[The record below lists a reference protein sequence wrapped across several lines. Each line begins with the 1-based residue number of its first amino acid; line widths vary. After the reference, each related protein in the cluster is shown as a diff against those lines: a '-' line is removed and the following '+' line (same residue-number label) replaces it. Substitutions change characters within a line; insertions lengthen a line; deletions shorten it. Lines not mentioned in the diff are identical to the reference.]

1 MLPRPEPINIDF
13 IKEIENKEGNERL
26 LDILQQKDDLL
37 NKFTDWSAKAKLVGA
52 REPLWNLLV
61 ELNNH
66 APDEPEMEQ
75 LKIETAAIKD
85 NRLLLQE
92 PDLIQPI

>member
-1 MLPRPEPINIDF
+1 MT
-13 IKEIENKEGNERL
+13 
-26 LDILQQKDDLL
+26 LQA
-37 NKFTDWSAKAKLVGA
+37 KFTDWSAKAKLVST

-61 ELNNH
+61 DLSNH

-75 LKIETAAIKD
+75 LKIETTAIKD

-92 PDLIQPI
+92 PDLIQPILTPLQISWCSYLNKRKVQIQCAL